1 MTINTVIVEDSE
13 QPVIVIDEISEPE
26 PYNPEII
33 ADDYPIIGAWLE
45 FNDNGESR
53 QCTVSSGCSEWEA
66 DPNSVPQIAPV
77 VIEIEVPEDTVVI
90 TIDTDAVS
98 EPTVIEV

>member
-1 MTINTVIVEDSE
+1 MTINVVIVEDYE

-26 PYNPEII
+26 PYNIEII
-33 ADDYPIIGAWLE
+33 ADDYPIVGYWLE
-45 FNDNGESR
+45 YNESCEAR
-53 QCTVSSGCSEWEA
+53 ICGVREGCDEWIAIPYCVSK
-66 DPNSVPQIAPV
+66 IAPV

>member
-1 MTINTVIVEDSE
+1 LRGCS
-13 QPVIVIDEISEPE
+13 VIDGCDEWKAIPNCAPE
-26 PYNPEII
+26 
-33 ADDYPIIGAWLE
+33 
-45 FNDNGESR
+45 
-53 QCTVSSGCSEWEA
+53 
-66 DPNSVPQIAPV
+66 IAPV

>member
-1 MTINTVIVEDSE
+1 MIN
-13 QPVIVIDEISEPE
+13 EISEPE

-33 ADDYPIIGAWLE
+33 ADDYPIMGAYLE
-45 FNDNGESR
+45 YNENGESR
-53 QCTVSSGCSEWEA
+53 VCTVRSGCNEWEA

-90 TIDTDAVS
+90 TIETDAVS

>member
-1 MTINTVIVEDSE
+1 MRGCS
-13 QPVIVIDEISEPE
+13 VIDGCDEWKANRNCVPE
-26 PYNPEII
+26 
-33 ADDYPIIGAWLE
+33 
-45 FNDNGESR
+45 
-53 QCTVSSGCSEWEA
+53 
-66 DPNSVPQIAPV
+66 IAPV

>member
-1 MTINTVIVEDSE
+1 LTINVVIVEDYE

-33 ADDYPIIGAWLE
+33 ADDYPIVGYWLE
-45 FNDNGESR
+45 YNESCEVR
-53 QCTVSSGCSEWEA
+53 GCGVRDGCDEWEA
-66 DPNSVPQIAPV
+66 ISNCVSKIAPV

>member
-1 MTINTVIVEDSE
+1 LTINVVIVEDYE
-13 QPVIVIDEISEPE
+13 LPVIVIDEISEFE
-26 PYNPEII
+26 PYNIEII
-33 ADDYPIIGAWLE
+33 ADDYPIDGYWLE
-45 FNDNGESR
+45 YNESCEVR
-53 QCTVSSGCSEWEA
+53 GCGVRDGCDEWKAISNCVSK
-66 DPNSVPQIAPV
+66 IAPV

>member
-1 MTINTVIVEDSE
+1 LTINVVIDEDSE
-13 QPVIVIDEISEPE
+13 QPVIVIDEISKPE
-26 PYNPEII
+26 LINIEII
-33 ADDYPIIGAWLE
+33 ADDYPIIGYWLE
-45 FNDNGESR
+45 YNESCELR
-53 QCTVSSGCSEWEA
+53 GCGVRDGCDEWKAIPNCVSK
-66 DPNSVPQIAPV
+66 IAPV

>member
-1 MTINTVIVEDSE
+1 LTINVVIDEDSE

-45 FNDNGESR
+45 YNESCELR
-53 QCTVSSGCSEWEA
+53 GCSVSDGCDEWKA
-66 DPNSVPQIAPV
+66 IPNCAPEIAPV

-90 TIDTDAVS
+90 TIHTDAVS